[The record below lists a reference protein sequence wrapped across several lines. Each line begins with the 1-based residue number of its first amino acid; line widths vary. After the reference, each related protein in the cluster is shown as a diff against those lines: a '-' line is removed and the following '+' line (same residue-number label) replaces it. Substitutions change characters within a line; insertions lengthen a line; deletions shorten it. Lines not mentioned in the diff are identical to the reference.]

1 MKKIQIILFRDK
13 KYGWE
18 KRYNQCFSG
27 KEKYIQRKKR
37 RIHFTVY
44 LNLVFVIQMHVMNAV
59 GEIKAMQIFELV
71 IIGEVDSRETHPVL
85 IW

>member
-1 MKKIQIILFRDK
+1 MGGKKDISVFFR
-13 KYGWE
+13 
-18 KRYNQCFSG
+18 N
-27 KEKYIQRKKR
+27 EKYIQRKKS